1 VQNIT
6 DAPNQASELM
16 TAFNQIA
23 KLDPQNFQIACEE
36 FLEIRDTVYSVY
48 NQSEVELAL
57 RGLLMEK
64 AWGWAVKFVPAV
76 GYCAR
81 IWKPDA
87 GPFAMGYESTD
98 HSPAMALMR
107 AYCVALQDQGT
118 GEDRRSVA

>member
-1 VQNIT
+1 V
-6 DAPNQASELM
+6 PNKASELM
-16 TAFNQIA
+16 TTFTEIA

-36 FLEIRDTVYSVY
+36 FLEIRDVH

-81 IWKPDA
+81 VWKPDA
-87 GPFAMGYESTD
+87 GPFVTGYESTD
-98 HSPAMALMR
+98 HSPAMALLR
-107 AYCVALQDQGT
+107 AYCVAMQDQGV
-118 GEDRRSVA
+118 GEERRSVA

>member
-6 DAPNQASELM
+6 DVPNQASELM
-16 TAFNQIA
+16 TTFTEIA
-23 KLDPQNFQIACEE
+23 KLDPQNFQISCEE
-36 FLEIRDTVYSVY
+36 FLEIRDTVYSVH

-87 GPFAMGYESTD
+87 GPFVTGYECTD
-98 HSPAMALMR
+98 HSPAMALLR
-107 AYCVALQDQGT
+107 AYCVAMQDQGV
-118 GEDRRSVA
+118 GEERRSAA

>member
-1 VQNIT
+1 MV
-6 DAPNQASELM
+6 
-16 TAFNQIA
+16 AFVQIA

-57 RGLLMEK
+57 RGLLMEME
-64 AWGWAVKFVPAV
+64 WGWAVKFVPTV

-87 GPFAMGYESTD
+87 GPFVTGYESTD
-98 HSPAMALMR
+98 RSPVMALLS
-107 AYCVALQDQGT
+107 AYCVALQERGD
-118 GEDRRSVA
+118 GEDWRTVA